1 MNMRERVRRATSL
14 CPAFFFVVIAG
25 CDQTLG
31 TSAMT
36 DVLPVVTIPGTPFPI
51 DLGLS
56 LGIAIDSEAIDV
68 EADSRFLTSARVRN
82 LELNILNASDNDAR
96 EDGAEDSFDFLS
108 GLSIAIRAD
117 LNGIVDERLLAF
129 LPDGDPQFGTAAR
142 SLVLSVVDFDVLDYL
157 QADNGYELVLQITGQ
172 VPPDNI
178 ILSGTV
184 RYRVGVG
191 LGL

>member
-1 MNMRERVRRATSL
+1 MNSRDRVRRVTCLSCFL
-14 CPAFFFVVIAG
+14 VLLAG
-25 CDQTLG
+25 CDQTIG
-31 TSAMT
+31 TSAQV
-36 DVLPVVTIPGTPFPI
+36 DVLPVVTVPGNPLPL
-51 DLGLS
+51 DLNLGLS
-56 LGIAIDSEAIDV
+56 IVIDSESIDV

-82 LELNILNASDNDAR
+82 LQLNILNASDTDAL
-96 EDGAEDSFDFLS
+96 EDGAEDSFDFLT

-117 LNGIVDERLLAF
+117 FNGETIERVVAF

-142 SLVLSVVDFDVLDYL
+142 DLVLTVDDFDVLDFL
-157 QADNGYELVLQITGQ
+157 QADSGYELVLQLAGQ
-172 VPPDNI
+172 IPPDNI